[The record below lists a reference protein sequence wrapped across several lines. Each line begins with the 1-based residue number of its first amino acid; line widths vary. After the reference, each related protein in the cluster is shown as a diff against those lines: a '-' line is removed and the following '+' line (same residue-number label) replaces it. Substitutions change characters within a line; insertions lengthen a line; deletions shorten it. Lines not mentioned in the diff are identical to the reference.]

1 MEKKVFHHSLE
12 FLNNRKSTNLKVIAG
27 VLSFFTIIILLLHL
41 NGGLGVLFRPILGS
55 LVFVFILLLIINKAA
70 MTALKNSEFIINK
83 DSITEDKGDGK
94 KTVPFHSITNLDIK
108 KNGANNVYKIKIYST
123 RYNLDIKLLNE
134 MDEFLDLLVKGIAAS
149 RKEHGNR

>member
-108 KNGANNVYKIKIYST
+108 NISSLGAFMDLIIK
-123 RYNLDIKLLNE
+123 E
-134 MDEFLDLLVKGIAAS
+134 
-149 RKEHGNR
+149 